1 MKINKNI
8 IKELNDYLDEFNLTE
23 IEYTEKDVKVK
34 VSRSR
39 ASKKYETS
47 ITNNENIIKTE
58 KVLTDDTK
66 KITSPIIGTA
76 YLAPEPGGKKFIE
89 VGQKIK
95 KGDTVMIVEAMKTM
109 NHVPSPVDGLVK
121 EISVED
127 GQPVEFGTDYCNP
140 RLKLMFKKILIANRG
155 EIAVRVIRACKEWG
169 ISTVAIHS
177 DVDRDSMHVRL
188 ADESICVG
196 PHQPTLSYLNI
207 PAIMSAIELT
217 GSEAVHPGYGFLSEN
232 FEFVKILEENNIK
245 FIGPSSHLIKMM
257 GDKIEAK
264 KVAKKYGLP
273 VIEGSDG
280 GINDIDEAKKICEK
294 VGFPVL
300 IKASGGGGGKG
311 MKIVNKIED
320 FKNLFLTAKQEAK
333 KFFGNDEVYIEKFF
347 QILDILKFKFF
358 QEKRT
363 VHLHERD
370 CSVQRRHQK
379 LIEETPSPVLN
390 ESIRKDLFERTVN
403 MVSQIG
409 YEGAGTVEFIYE
421 DGKFYF
427 LEMNTRV
434 QVEHPVTEMV
444 TGIDIIKEQ
453 IWIAYSGETALK
465 QTDVNPRGHA
475 IECRINAEDPSNNFQ
490 PSPGKIGMC
499 HQPSGFRTRVDGSI
513 YQGYKITP
521 YYDSMVCKVI
531 THGRNREEA
540 IQRMLRSL
548 DEFVIDGITTT
559 IELHKMLLNNKKFI
573 NSDFNVS
580 WLDKEKYFN
589 YNIF

>member
-1 MKINKNI
+1 
-8 IKELNDYLDEFNLTE
+8 
-23 IEYTEKDVKVK
+23 
-34 VSRSR
+34 
-39 ASKKYETS
+39 
-47 ITNNENIIKTE
+47 
-58 KVLTDDTK
+58 
-66 KITSPIIGTA
+66 
-76 YLAPEPGGKKFIE
+76 
-89 VGQKIK
+89 
-95 KGDTVMIVEAMKTM
+95 
-109 NHVPSPVDGLVK
+109 
-121 EISVED
+121 
-127 GQPVEFGTDYCNP
+127 
-140 RLKLMFKKILIANRG
+140 MFKKILIANRG
-155 EIAVRVIRACKEWG
+155 EIAVRIIRACKEWG

-196 PHQPTLSYLNI
+196 PHQPTFSYLNI

-217 GSEAVHPGYGFLSEN
+217 GAEAVHPGYGFLSEN
-232 FEFVKILEENNIK
+232 FEFAKILEENNIK
-245 FIGPSSHLIKMM
+245 FIGPSANLIKMM
-257 GDKIEAK
+257 GDKIQAK
-264 KVAKKYGLP
+264 KVAKEYGLP
-273 VIEGSDG
+273 VIEGSEG
-280 GINDIDEAKKICEK
+280 GIKDINEAKKICEK
-294 VGFPVL
+294 IGFPVL

-311 MKIVNKIED
+311 MKIVKKLEE
-320 FKNLFLTAKQEAK
+320 FENLFLTAKQEAK

-347 QILDILKFKFF
+347 QNPRHIEVQILSGKN
-358 QEKRT
+358 RT

-379 LIEETPSPVLN
+379 LIEETPSPVLDDN
-390 ESIRKDLFERTVN
+390 VRKELFEKTVS
-403 MVSQIG
+403 MVSKIG

-453 IWIAYSGETALK
+453 IWIAFSGDTALK
-465 QTDVNPRGHA
+465 QSDVNPRGHA

-559 IELHKMLLNNKKFI
+559 IELHKVLLNNKKFI
-573 NSDFNVS
+573 TSDFNVS
-580 WLDKEKYFN
+580 WLDKEKV
-589 YNIF
+589 I

>member
-1 MKINKNI
+1 
-8 IKELNDYLDEFNLTE
+8 
-23 IEYTEKDVKVK
+23 
-34 VSRSR
+34 
-39 ASKKYETS
+39 
-47 ITNNENIIKTE
+47 
-58 KVLTDDTK
+58 
-66 KITSPIIGTA
+66 
-76 YLAPEPGGKKFIE
+76 
-89 VGQKIK
+89 
-95 KGDTVMIVEAMKTM
+95 
-109 NHVPSPVDGLVK
+109 
-121 EISVED
+121 
-127 GQPVEFGTDYCNP
+127 
-140 RLKLMFKKILIANRG
+140 MFKKILIANRG

-177 DVDRDSMHVRL
+177 DVDKDSMHVRL

-207 PAIMSAIELT
+207 PAILSAIELT

-232 FEFVKILEENNIK
+232 FEFAKILEENNIK
-245 FIGPSSHLIKMM
+245 FIGPTSSLIKMM

-264 KVAKKYGLP
+264 KIAKQYGLP

-280 GINDIDEAKKICEK
+280 GVKDINEAKKISEK
-294 VGFPVL
+294 VGFPIL

-311 MKIVNKIED
+311 MKIVNKISE
-320 FKNLFLTAKQEAK
+320 FENLFLTAKQEAK

-347 QILDILKFKFF
+347 QNPRHIEVQVLSGKN
-358 QEKRT
+358 RT

-379 LIEETPSPVLN
+379 LIEETPSPILN
-390 ESIRKDLFERTVN
+390 DSIRKDLFEKTVN
-403 MVSQIG
+403 MVSKIG

-421 DGKFYF
+421 EGKFYF

-453 IWIAYSGETALK
+453 IWIAYSGNTALK
-465 QTDVNPRGHA
+465 QSDINPRGHA
-475 IECRINAEDPSNNFQ
+475 IECRINAEDPSNNFR

-531 THGRNREEA
+531 THGRNRQEA
-540 IQRMLRSL
+540 IQRMIRSL
-548 DEFVIDGITTT
+548 DEFVIEGITTT
-559 IELHKMLLNNKKFI
+559 IDLHKILLNNEKFI
-573 NSDFNVS
+573 SSNFNVS
-580 WLDKEKYFN
+580 WHEKEK
-589 YNIF
+589 II

>member
-1 MKINKNI
+1 
-8 IKELNDYLDEFNLTE
+8 
-23 IEYTEKDVKVK
+23 
-34 VSRSR
+34 
-39 ASKKYETS
+39 
-47 ITNNENIIKTE
+47 
-58 KVLTDDTK
+58 
-66 KITSPIIGTA
+66 
-76 YLAPEPGGKKFIE
+76 
-89 VGQKIK
+89 
-95 KGDTVMIVEAMKTM
+95 
-109 NHVPSPVDGLVK
+109 
-121 EISVED
+121 
-127 GQPVEFGTDYCNP
+127 
-140 RLKLMFKKILIANRG
+140 MFKKILIANRG
-155 EIAVRVIRACKEWG
+155 EIAVRIIRACKEWG

-177 DVDRDSMHVRL
+177 DVDRESMHVRL

-196 PHQPTLSYLNI
+196 PHQPTFSYLNI

-217 GSEAVHPGYGFLSEN
+217 GAEAVHPGYGFLSEN
-232 FEFVKILEENNIK
+232 FEFAKMLEENNIK
-245 FIGPSSHLIKMM
+245 FIGPSSSLIKMM

-264 KVAKKYGLP
+264 RVAKEYGLP
-273 VIEGSDG
+273 IIEGSDG
-280 GINDIDEAKKICEK
+280 GIKDINEAKKICEK
-294 VGFPVL
+294 VGFPIL

-311 MKIVNKIED
+311 MKIVNKLEE
-320 FKNLFLTAKQEAK
+320 FENLFLTAKQEAK

-347 QILDILKFKFF
+347 QNPRHIEVQILSGKN
-358 QEKRT
+358 RT

-379 LIEETPSPVLN
+379 LIEETPSPVLDDAV
-390 ESIRKDLFERTVN
+390 RKDLFEKTVN
-403 MVSQIG
+403 MVSKIG

-453 IWIAYSGETALK
+453 IWIAFSGDTALK
-465 QTDVNPRGHA
+465 QSDINPRGHA

-559 IELHKMLLNNKKFI
+559 IELHKVLLNNKKFI
-573 NSDFNVS
+573 TSNFNVS
-580 WLDKEKYFN
+580 WLDKEKV
-589 YNIF
+589 I